1 MDAMLVDIFNRK
13 KIIYLLALLSLI
25 YSFIGF
31 RFVLFYTLFV
41 HDEGIITYGA
51 TRVLSG
57 GIPYKDFWIHYGP
70 GQFYVIA
77 GLFKLFGS
85 YILVERIYLTIINS
99 LVSLVVYLI
108 AQRLILSWLALIPWF
123 LMLLW
128 LNTFGFGVMSPA
140 LLFSLLST
148 LFILYFLAGKQ
159 KKYLFLGGLMAGISL
174 LFRHDIGLATTIVE
188 GTVVCLFVFFSLLPK
203 KMPLLQKLIPI
214 LKFGAYYLFG
224 WGIILLPVA
233 IYLIRV
239 VSPTDLI
246 NDLVIYPLTIY
257 PKVFLQRY
265 PVILP
270 NPAYIFSG
278 VLTIIDYF
286 NQVLLRIAYYFPLIM
301 YISAIVIIVFEL
313 RKGINIL
320 PVKIWGFVL
329 FTLLGIMFL
338 VQGLIRAHIDF
349 LRPAF
354 IPAFLLLSFLMDNL
368 TFFSKRN
375 FVRSIL
381 IFFILAMALIPFS
394 EKVKKITKNFSCPFY
409 FEIERTKGIYSDD
422 GAAVKNYQDL
432 VKYIQKNVPEN
443 ERIFVGNSRH
453 DKIVCNDIML
463 YYLSNR
469 QSATKYYTFVS
480 GLTDTKRVQE
490 AIVSDIEKYRLRYII
505 LLEVDKFCQASESSG
520 IFLLDDFIRKNFAP
534 VQKFESYTVWE
545 RK

>member
-1 MDAMLVDIFNRK
+1 MP
-13 KIIYLLALLSLI
+13 KIIYPLAFLSLI

-31 RFVLFYTLFV
+31 RFVSFISPTPYV

-51 TRVLSG
+51 TMVLSG
-57 GIPYKDFWIHYGP
+57 GVPYKDFWALYGP
-70 GQFYVIA
+70 GQFYLIA

-99 LVSLVVYLI
+99 LVPLVVYLI
-108 AQRLILSWLALIPWF
+108 AQRLILSRFALIPWF
-123 LMLLW
+123 LTLLW

-148 LFILYFLAGKQ
+148 LFILYFLAEKQ

-174 LFRHDIGLATTIVE
+174 LFRHDIGLAVTIVE
-188 GTVVCLFVFFSLLPK
+188 GTIVSLFVFFSLLPK

-214 LKFGAYYLFG
+214 LKFNAYYLFG

-239 VSPTDLI
+239 VPPADLI
-246 NDLVIYPLTIY
+246 NDLVVYPFTIY

-265 PVILP
+265 PAILP

-286 NQVLLRIAYYFPLIM
+286 KQVLLRIAYYFPLII
-301 YISAIVIIVFEL
+301 YISAIVIIAFQL
-313 RKGINIL
+313 RKGINTL
-320 PVKIWGFVL
+320 AVKIWGFAL

-354 IPAFLLLSFLMDNL
+354 IPAFLLLAFSMDNL

-381 IFFILAMALIPFS
+381 IFFILVMALIPFS
-394 EKVKKITKNFSCPFY
+394 EKVARITKNFSCPFY
-409 FEIERTKGIYSDD
+409 FEIERAKGIYSDD
-422 GAAVKNYQDL
+422 GAAVKNYQGL

-443 ERIFVGNSRH
+443 ERMFVGNSRH
-453 DKIVCNDIML
+453 DKVFYNDIML

-469 QSATKYYTFVS
+469 QSATKYYTFNS

-490 AIVSDIEKYRLRYII
+490 AIVSDIEKYRVRYII
-505 LLEVDKFCQASESSG
+505 LLEVDKFCLASRSSG
-520 IFLLDDFIRKNFAP
+520 IFFLDDFIRKNFAP
-534 VQKFESYTVWE
+534 AQNFEGYTAWK